1 MTPFLLASIFSCS
14 DAESLLEKF
23 NARDVPQE
31 QKIELIRV
39 VKDSTEAGC
48 WDAND

>member
-14 DAESLLEKF
+14 DAEILIEKF
-23 NARDVPQE
+23 NGSDVPQE
-31 QKIELIRV
+31 QKVELVRV
-39 VKDSTEAGC
+39 VKDSTEARC